1 MIYLYPNINSSLFA
15 GEDSLQQFKQLLKQE
30 DLELRDKF
38 DPHQS
43 VAELLEEKSDF
54 IDQIL
59 SCCCQH
65 FLGKFTSQLALCAV
79 GGYGRRE
86 LFPYSDIDIVVLL
99 NIEEPPVLQEA
110 LAGFYTFLWDIG
122 LKPSLSVRTI
132 KECVDA
138 ALLDQTIMTSLME
151 IRLINGS
158 TILFEALKAEV
169 TPDKIWPADQ
179 FFAAKMQEQQLRY
192 NKYHDTAYNLEPNIK
207 EGPGGLRDLHVIA
220 WVFKRQYDTSTLKE
234 LAKYGFLPEELV
246 KYGFLPESE
255 YVELIAALDVL
266 WRIRY
271 ALHLLTNRCEDRL
284 IFDYQ
289 RDLAQQFGFGA
300 ENQSYNEDV
309 EQFMQFYFK
318 TVLGLERL
326 NEMLLQLFRERCVPE
341 EITRPP
347 TRLNDKFTIINGYL
361 EVISE
366 SVFIEQPETLLEIFL
381 VLQQNSAIKGVRA
394 TTIRLI
400 RKNLSLID
408 DAFRANKI
416 VNRLFIEIF
425 RQSRGLTHQLRRM
438 NRYGILAAYLPGF
451 ANIVARMQYDLF
463 HIYTV
468 DEHTLFV
475 IRNLRRFSLDMH
487 NDELPFCN
495 DIFLLIAKPEILYLA
510 ALFHDIAKGK
520 NGDHSSIGEEMARN
534 FCSQHDLSAHDTKLI
549 TWLVRHH
556 LIMSMTAQR
565 KDISDPEVIHEFAQ
579 KVGSVEYLS
588 HLYLL
593 TVADIRATSP
603 ELWNSWKDAL
613 LKELYTAT
621 HSALRRGLQNPV
633 ALKDRL
639 LENKKEAKDELIK
652 LGISEAVIDASLQH
666 ASDDYFLRYS
676 ADEIAWH
683 TIAVA
688 SCKEESLPLVLLRP
702 QTQRGSA
709 EVFVYTK
716 NEGPIF
722 SLSTATLDQLGLT
735 VLDARIMTTTDNYVL
750 NSFQVLE
757 QSGQPINELYREIHI
772 CKTLRNNLLHQ
783 QVKGEKNIHR
793 QSRQAKHFPIPTRI
807 KFHVDPLGRHTI
819 IELVT
824 TDHAGLLSKIGR
836 AFLQQKINLHSAKI
850 TTIGS
855 RAEDMFYVTDQQLQ
869 PITDPD
875 HQQDIRDAILKILG
889 ARNGAKAAV

>member
-1 MIYLYPNINSSLFA
+1 VIYLFPNINSSLFA
-15 GEDSLQQFKQLLKQE
+15 TQDSLLQFKQLLKQE
-30 DLELRDKF
+30 DNKLRSKF
-38 DPHQS
+38 NPHDS

-65 FLGKFTSQLALCAV
+65 FLGQYSSQLALCAV

-86 LFPYSDIDIVVLL
+86 LFPYSDVDILVLL
-99 NIEEPPVLQEA
+99 NHEESTLLKDA
-110 LAGFYTFLWDIG
+110 LAKFFTFLWDIG

-132 KECVDA
+132 DECVDVA
-138 ALLDQTIMTSLME
+138 TQDQTIMTSLME

-158 TILFEALKAEV
+158 TILFEALKAEI

-179 FFAAKMQEQQLRY
+179 FFAAKMQEQQQRY
-192 NKYHDTAYNLEPNIK
+192 LKYHDTAYNLEPNIK

-255 YVELIAALDVL
+255 YAELIAALDVI

-289 RDLAQQFGFGA
+289 RDLAKQFGFSA
-300 ENQSYNEDV
+300 ENQRYNEDV

-326 NEMLLQLFRERCVPE
+326 NEMLLQLFNERF
-341 EITRPP
+341 ITGENYVLP
-347 TRLNDKFTIINGYL
+347 TPLSDKFIIINGYL
-361 EVISE
+361 EAVDELIFE
-366 SVFIEQPETLLEIFL
+366 RQPPALLEIFL
-381 VLQQNSAIKGVRA
+381 ILQQNSTLKGIRA

-400 RKNLSLID
+400 RKNLHLID
-408 DAFRANKI
+408 HAFRENKTA
-416 VNRLFIEIF
+416 NRLFIEIF
-425 RQSRGLTHQLRRM
+425 RQPRGLTHQLRRM
-438 NRYGILAAYLPGF
+438 NRYGILAAYLPCF

-463 HIYTV
+463 HVYTV

-475 IRNLRRFSLDMH
+475 IRNLRRFSLELH
-487 NDELPFCN
+487 QNELPFCN
-495 DIFLLIAKPEILYLA
+495 DIFLLISKPEILYLA
-510 ALFHDIAKGK
+510 ALFHDIAKGRS
-520 NGDHSSIGEEMARN
+520 GDHSSIGEDIARQ
-534 FCSQHDLSAHDTKLI
+534 FCQQHDLSIHDTKLI

-565 KDISDPEVIHEFAQ
+565 KDISDLDIIHEFAQ
-579 KVGSVEYLS
+579 KVDSVEYLNY
-588 HLYLL
+588 LYLL
-593 TVADIRATSP
+593 TVADIRATNP
-603 ELWNSWKDAL
+603 ELWNAWKDAL

-621 HSALRRGLQNPV
+621 HSALRKGLQNP
-633 ALKDRL
+633 ATLADRL
-639 LENKKEAKDELIK
+639 QENKKEAKEELIK
-652 LGISEAVIDASLQH
+652 LGISEPTIDASWQH

-676 ADEIAWH
+676 ADEISWH
-683 TIAVA
+683 TIAIA
-688 SCKEESLPLVLLRP
+688 SSKEEALPLVLLRP

-709 EVFVYTK
+709 EVFVYTV
-716 NEGPIF
+716 NQGPIF
-722 SLSTATLDQLGLT
+722 SICTATLDLLGLT
-735 VLDARIMTTTDNYVL
+735 ILDARIMTTHDNYVL

-772 CKTLRNNLLHQ
+772 CKTLRHNLLHQ
-783 QVKGEKNIHR
+783 EIKGDKNIHR
-793 QSRQAKHFPIPTRI
+793 QSRQAKHFPIPTRV
-807 KFHVDPLGRHTI
+807 KFHADPLGRHTI

-824 TDHAGLLSKIGR
+824 TDHAGLLAKIGS
-836 AFLQQKINLHSAKI
+836 AFLKHDIHLHSAKI

-855 RAEDMFYVTDQQLQ
+855 RAEDMFYVTNQQMQPINSLDDQQS
-869 PITDPD
+869 
-875 HQQDIRDAILKILG
+875 IREEIVTILG
-889 ARNGAKAAV
+889 D